1 MIFSRREDVA
11 PEGTE
16 MKTAANGSKRKAATR
31 KKKAPAAKSVT
42 RTRQKKLVDKA
53 ILSIESKIDA
63 DEVKGSVGDLLRL
76 LEFKKEIEGQDAAD
90 ITVIWVGE
98 KPSAK

>member
-1 MIFSRREDVA
+1 
-11 PEGTE
+11 
-16 MKTAANGSKRKAATR
+16 MKTAAKKAGTK
-31 KKKAPAAKSVT
+31 KKKAPAVRSVT

-76 LEFKKEIEGQDAAD
+76 LEFKKEIEGQGAAD
-90 ITVIWVGE
+90 ITVTWVGE
-98 KPSAK
+98 KPSGK

>member
-1 MIFSRREDVA
+1 
-11 PEGTE
+11 
-16 MKTAANGSKRKAATR
+16 MKTAAKKTAAK
-31 KKKAPAAKSVT
+31 KKKAPAVRSVT
-42 RTRQKKLVDKA
+42 KTRQKKLVDKA

-90 ITVIWVGE
+90 ITVTWVGE
-98 KPSAK
+98 KPRGK

>member
-1 MIFSRREDVA
+1 MKGTRKKA
-11 PEGTE
+11 P
-16 MKTAANGSKRKAATR
+16 AR
-31 KKKAPAAKSVT
+31 KKKAPASQRVT

-76 LEFKKEIEGQDAAD
+76 LEFRKEMEGRDAAD
-90 ITVIWVGE
+90 ITVTWVGE
-98 KPSAK
+98 KRSGK